1 MHIHSWLKI
10 FIYEYSE
17 QNHMAKLIQIVVC
30 DEKHLSY
37 IILRGVLSKKEW
49 EVRGKVFPM
58 TWWRY
63 EDT

>member
-1 MHIHSWLKI
+1 MHNHSWLKI

-30 DEKHLSY
+30 DEKPQNY
-37 IILRGVLSKKEW
+37 VKRRAVKKKER
-49 EVRGKVFPM
+49 EVRGKIFPM
-58 TWWRY
+58 TCWCY